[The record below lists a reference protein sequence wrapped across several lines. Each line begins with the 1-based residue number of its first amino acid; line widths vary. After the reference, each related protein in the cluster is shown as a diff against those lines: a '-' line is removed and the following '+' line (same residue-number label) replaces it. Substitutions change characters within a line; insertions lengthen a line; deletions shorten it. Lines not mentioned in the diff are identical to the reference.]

1 MSQSLDEFVIRFT
14 VEEDWEILKTVRL
27 ESLLD
32 SPDVFSATYDTA
44 EKYSESQWRDR
55 ASHKTQYQYILAIE
69 GDRTVGMIGGT
80 QNPALEFNVV
90 AMWVNPEF
98 RGKGIAD
105 LLISAIKNL
114 AISKGHHRMVLS
126 VSPHNLRAVS
136 FYSRHGFVFIP
147 EWESVALSSGEK
159 NQKMECSALF

>member
-1 MSQSLDEFVIRFT
+1 MRQSLNDLVVRLT

-32 SPDVFSATYDTA
+32 RPDVFLATYDAA
-44 EKYSESQWRDR
+44 EKYSQSQWRDR
-55 ASHKTQYQYILAIE
+55 ASHKTQYQYILAIQATRAI
-69 GDRTVGMIGGT
+69 GIIGGT

-114 AISKGHHRMVLS
+114 AISKGHSRIVLS
-126 VSPHNLRAVS
+126 VSPNNSRAVS
-136 FYSRHGFVFIP
+136 LYSRHGFVFIP

-159 NQKMECSALF
+159 NQKMECSTLF

>member
-1 MSQSLDEFVIRFT
+1 MRQSLNDLVVRLT

-32 SPDVFSATYDTA
+32 RPDVFLATYDTA
-44 EKYSESQWRDR
+44 EKYSQSQWRDR
-55 ASHKTQYQYILAIE
+55 ASHKTQYQYILAIQATRAI
-69 GDRTVGMIGGT
+69 GIIGGT

-90 AMWVNPEF
+90 TMWVNPEF

-114 AISKGHHRMVLS
+114 AISKGHSRIVLS
-126 VSPHNLRAVS
+126 VSQNNSRAVS
-136 FYSRHGFVFIP
+136 LYSRHGFVFIP

-159 NQKMECSALF
+159 NKKMECSTLF

>member
-1 MSQSLDEFVIRFT
+1 MSQGLNELVIRLT
-14 VEEDWEILKTVRL
+14 EEEDWEILKKVRL

-32 SPDVFSATYDTA
+32 SPDVFLATYDAA
-44 EKYSESQWRDR
+44 EKYSELQWRDR

-69 GDRTVGMIGGT
+69 GTRAVGMIGGT
-80 QNPALEFNVV
+80 KNPALEFNLV
-90 AMWVNPEF
+90 AVWVNPEF

-105 LLISAIKNL
+105 FLIAAMKKL
-114 AISKGHHRMVLS
+114 AISKGHSRIVLS
-126 VSPHNLRAVS
+126 VSPDNLRAVS

-159 NQKMECSALF
+159 NQKMECIGLF

>member
-14 VEEDWEILKTVRL
+14 VEEDWEILKIVRL

-32 SPDVFSATYDTA
+32 SPDVFSATYATA
-44 EKYSESQWRDR
+44 KKYSESQWRDR
-55 ASHKTQYQYILAIE
+55 ASYKTQYQYILAIQ
-69 GDRTVGMIGGT
+69 GTRAVGIIGAT
-80 QNPALEFNVV
+80 LNAALEFNVV

-105 LLISAIKNL
+105 LLISAIKSL